1 MMLEAERQKKR
12 VSRETHSLFN
22 SLLMRDTV
30 QARLSRRTLAHQL
43 QGIPATA
50 LYKEQTME
58 TIFHLLGIVYYTVA
72 LVHLVSEQIQKRKN
86 EE

>member
-1 MMLEAERQKKR
+1 
-12 VSRETHSLFN
+12 
-22 SLLMRDTV
+22 
-30 QARLSRRTLAHQL
+30 
-43 QGIPATA
+43 
-50 LYKEQTME
+50 ME